1 MTKKE
6 TGAKP
11 SKNDINQRWG
21 STIANLGWTAIPN
34 ILLERQ
40 QALRLNSLDLNI
52 LMILLKHAWKA
63 DDKPFPTKRVIAELV
78 GRDPSTVRKA
88 IQRLEE
94 KGFIKRLTQM
104 RNYGQTANQY
114 DLSGLKEKLQELAE
128 SEKKER
134 DRRQDSD
141 ARNRRGY
148 VKPQPGAD

>member
-11 SKNDINQRWG
+11 SKNDIKQRWG

-40 QALRLNSLDLNI
+40 QALGLNSLDLNI
-52 LMILLKHAWKA
+52 VMILLKHAWKA

-78 GRDPSTVRKA
+78 GRDGSTVRKA

-94 KGFIKRLTQM
+94 KGLIKRVKQM

-114 DLSGLKEKLQELAE
+114 DYPAERKASRASRVRKKGKGSAPRLRRTKPPGLC
-128 SEKKER
+128 
-134 DRRQDSD
+134 
-141 ARNRRGY
+141 
-148 VKPQPGAD
+148 KPSTRC

>member
-1 MTKKE
+1 
-6 TGAKP
+6 
-11 SKNDINQRWG
+11 
-21 STIANLGWTAIPN
+21 
-34 ILLERQ
+34 
-40 QALRLNSLDLNI
+40 
-52 LMILLKHAWKA
+52 MILLKHAWKA
-63 DDKPFPTKRVIAELV
+63 DDKPFPTKRVISELV

-94 KGFIKRLTQM
+94 KGLIKRVTQM
-104 RNYGQTANQY
+104 RKYGQTANQY

-128 SEKKER
+128 TEKER